1 MSWIEGNKI
10 IKTHNPNSWLDE
22 SFLVQNWKLE
32 DKDRII
38 SSEELEKL
46 VKQREIAIQETR
58 FSILLNKYDESDEEN
73 KKNIEKL
80 IIKNYDDNPNNETS
94 NFHLWVFYYK
104 NLDKMLFFLW
114 KSLHFWIKHKKDI
127 EDLTKNYFIRLTNKF
142 ITNPDII
149 TINEKNIKQINDY
162 GLSWIYREFL
172 NKQLKKWELNINEME
187 LINKIISNLK

>member
-1 MSWIEGNKI
+1 MSGIEGNKI
-10 IKTHNPNSWLDE
+10 IKTHNPNSGLDE
-22 SFLVQNWKLE
+22 SFLVQNGKLE

-94 NFHLWVFYYK
+94 NFHLGVFYYK
-104 NLDKMLFFLW
+104 NLDKMLFFLG
-114 KSLHFWIKHKKDI
+114 KSLHFGIKHKKDI

-162 GLSWIYREFL
+162 GLSGIYREFL
-172 NKQLKKWELNINEME
+172 NKQLKKGELNINEME